1 MTPWRTIQIADRAAD
16 LAPSVIGLN
25 LNPPSVIANTDWIK
39 PMKYVGIWWGMHI
52 NTMTWSSGPKHGA
65 TTANAKRYIDF
76 AAANGLGGVLVEGW
90 NTGWDGDWIQNRNAF
105 SFTKAYPDYDLAE
118 VARYAHSK
126 GIHLIVHNETS
137 GGIENYERQMDSA
150 FALYHSLGLDA
161 IKTGYVT
168 DTAGGGQSHHGQ
180 YMVHHYRHVIETA
193 AQYGIMVDAH
203 EPIHDTGER
212 RTYPN
217 MMSREGARGQEY
229 NAWGAEGGNPPEHE
243 TNLFFTR
250 MLAGP
255 MDFTP
260 GIFDILLERGTG
272 RPRRP
277 DESRPRTT
285 LAKQLA
291 LYVVLYSPLQMAAD
305 LPENYENKP
314 AFQFIRD
321 VAVDWDTTRVIDGK
335 IGDYVIVARKAAQLA
350 GVVHRRHHGRGGAHV
365 RCAALVPAAGTQVR
379 RGDLRRRTERE
390 LAHQSAA
397 GDDLEATGDL
407 RDRDCTSCWRRAAD
421 RRSGFGRRREP
432 RHSDDMLGQAFGS
445 RSRRGLAPSLACR
458 LAGRASACSSRSMRA
473 RTGITFVERAPGR
486 HRLQHP
492 ELPLLLQRRRRRRRR
507 HQQRRTSRP
516 LLHVEPRRQPAVPEQ
531 RQLPVR
537 GHHRPRRR
545 RRLGRV
551 EDRRDDGRR
560 ERRRP
565 TWTSTCPAS
574 TISEMHG
581 RNVLYINNGD
591 GTFTD
596 RTKEY
601 GLDFEGYSTQAL
613 FFDYDNDGDLDMYL
627 LNHSVHT
634 EHGPGNAASRIERH
648 PRAGDRLYRNDGG
661 HFVDVSAAGRHLR
674 WRARATA
681 WASSRATSTAMAAW
695 TSTSRTISRKT
706 ISCITTTATARS
718 RRSGGTA
725 TAAHQPFV
733 DGRRRRRLQ

>member
-1 MTPWRTIQIADRAAD
+1 VSLAETSPLARRFDVVIRAFNDGVGFRYEIPSQPNLGEFQIQEELTEFALADDAKSWWIPSNRPRLDRSEMLYSSSPVSLIDSVQTPLTMATRDGKTVLAIHEANLVDYARMNIRGGRMENRTLHAALAPWVDGVKVRGHTPFVTPWRTIQLADRMAD

-25 LNPPSVIANTDWIK
+25 LNPPSVIANTSWIK

-137 GGIENYERQMDSA
+137 GGIANYERQMDSA

-180 YMVHHYRHVIETA
+180 FMVNHYRHVIEEA
-193 AQYGIMVDAH
+193 AKYGIMVDAH

-260 GIFDILLERGTG
+260 GIFDILIERGTG
-272 RPRRP
+272 RPRRS
-277 DESRPRTT
+277 DESRVRTT

-305 LPENYENKP
+305 LPENYDKQP

-321 VAVDWDTTRVIDGK
+321 VAVDWDTTRVIDGR
-335 IGDYVIVARKAAQLA
+335 IGDYVIVARKE
-350 GVVHRRHHGRGGAHV
+350 RGGPDWFLGAITDEEARTFDVPLSFLTKGKNYVAEIYADGPGANWLTNPLPVAISKRAVTSASVLHV
-365 RCAALVPAAGTQVR
+365 V
-379 RGDLRRRTERE
+379 
-390 LAHQSAA
+390 LAP
-397 GDDLEATGDL
+397 GG
-407 RDRDCTSCWRRAAD
+407 
-421 RRSGFGRRREP
+421 
-432 RHSDDMLGQAFGS
+432 GQAV
-445 RSRRGLAPSLACR
+445 RIRPAP
-458 LAGRASACSSRSMRA
+458 
-473 RTGITFVERAPGR
+473 
-486 HRLQHP
+486 
-492 ELPLLLQRRRRRRRR
+492 
-507 HQQRRTSRP
+507 
-516 LLHVEPRRQPAVPEQ
+516 
-531 RQLPVR
+531 
-537 GHHRPRRR
+537 
-545 RRLGRV
+545 
-551 EDRRDDGRR
+551 
-560 ERRRP
+560 
-565 TWTSTCPAS
+565 
-574 TISEMHG
+574 
-581 RNVLYINNGD
+581 
-591 GTFTD
+591 
-596 RTKEY
+596 
-601 GLDFEGYSTQAL
+601 
-613 FFDYDNDGDLDMYL
+613 
-627 LNHSVHT
+627 
-634 EHGPGNAASRIERH
+634 
-648 PRAGDRLYRNDGG
+648 
-661 HFVDVSAAGRHLR
+661 
-674 WRARATA
+674 
-681 WASSRATSTAMAAW
+681 
-695 TSTSRTISRKT
+695 
-706 ISCITTTATARS
+706 
-718 RRSGGTA
+718 
-725 TAAHQPFV
+725 
-733 DGRRRRRLQ
+733 